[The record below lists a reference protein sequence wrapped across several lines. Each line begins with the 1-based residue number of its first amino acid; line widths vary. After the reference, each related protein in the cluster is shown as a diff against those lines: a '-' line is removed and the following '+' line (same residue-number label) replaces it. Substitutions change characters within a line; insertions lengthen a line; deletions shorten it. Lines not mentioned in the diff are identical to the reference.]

1 MVYVTSFSSFSLLA
15 FNMLKTIP
23 QIQSK
28 AKATPLAQ
36 DAFIQEVVSEEETKF
51 DIEMG
56 NSNWVYTDN
65 P

>member
-1 MVYVTSFSSFSLLA
+1 MAYVTSFSSFSLST

-23 QIQSK
+23 QNQSK
-28 AKATPLAQ
+28 VKATPLAQ
-36 DAFIQEVVSEEETKF
+36 DAFVQEVVSEEETEF